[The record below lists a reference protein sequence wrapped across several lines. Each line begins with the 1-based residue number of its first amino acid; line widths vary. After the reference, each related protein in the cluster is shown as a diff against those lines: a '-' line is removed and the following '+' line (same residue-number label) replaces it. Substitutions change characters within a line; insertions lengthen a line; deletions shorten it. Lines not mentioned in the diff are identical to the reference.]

1 MYLCNKLYEDRIFPR
16 GQNIN
21 NKKNMIKKVLLVTI
35 TSVYC
40 CVVAAQSGV
49 VHRLF
54 TMTDNIGYTDSCTLD
69 IKVDKGEVY
78 GMTFKINHKV
88 DGSYILACIEG
99 SNNRYNR
106 YKTVE
111 TRIEDFR
118 NLLINTLEKYKEW
131 QVIAKEHKI
140 TSYYKEIGTFQNV
153 PLMYLNYFYKNVQYY
168 RTHDWPYICS
178 SKPMFEVDANGN
190 CSVTFNF
197 GKFSFAKNI
206 GYTKSGAFGLE
217 TPVMEEKECENVC
230 FKFNSPNELQK
241 LIDAIDIQSA
251 KNELQNRHGN
261 IENVDSLF
269 K

>member
-1 MYLCNKLYEDRIFPR
+1 
-16 GQNIN
+16 
-21 NKKNMIKKVLLVTI
+21 
-35 TSVYC
+35 
-40 CVVAAQSGV
+40 
-49 VHRLF
+49 
-54 TMTDNIGYTDSCTLD
+54 
-69 IKVDKGEVY
+69 
-78 GMTFKINHKV
+78 MTFKINHKV

-111 TRIEDFR
+111 
-118 NLLINTLEKYKEW
+118 
-131 QVIAKEHKI
+131 
-140 TSYYKEIGTFQNV
+140 
-153 PLMYLNYFYKNVQYY
+153 
-168 RTHDWPYICS
+168 
-178 SKPMFEVDANGN
+178 
-190 CSVTFNF
+190 VTFNF

-206 GYTKSGAFGLE
+206 GYTRSGAFGLE